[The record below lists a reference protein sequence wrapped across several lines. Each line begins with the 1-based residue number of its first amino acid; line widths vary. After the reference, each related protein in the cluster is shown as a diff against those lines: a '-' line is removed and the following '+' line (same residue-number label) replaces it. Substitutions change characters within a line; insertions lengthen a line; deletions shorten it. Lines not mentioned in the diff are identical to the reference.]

1 MDELQNENQKLKEKI
16 QELEERLSKYTN
28 PQRVKIYQDRHKE
41 IISEKKKFIIKIK
54 KKKKLK
60 IMRFKIK
67 FIFFT

>member
-41 IISEKKKFIIKIK
+41 IISEKKKIYYQNK
-54 KKKKLK
+54 KKEK
-60 IMRFKIK
+60 IENNAV
-67 FIFFT
+67 

>member
-41 IISEKKKFIIKIK
+41 IISEKKKFYYQNK
-54 KKKKLK
+54 KKEK
-60 IMRFKIK
+60 IENNAV
-67 FIFFT
+67 